1 MRRSPR
7 PMWHIRMITVVWN
20 STGRFSHSNP
30 SSSHSSLENSIQL
43 PIERHFQRGDHR
55 ERCDTYLW
63 LKWYAIQVRMLSD
76 PSSRHNSLERSC
88 QGSISAAFQCG
99 DQQARCY
106 THSYLRWNEIGVR
119 GVPWRRDF
127 DERVEDRGRSRLQLA
142 SLCELAPG
150 ATAAEWER
158 DEARL
163 VFIHYIHPSVS
174 GSLGLGWCVPGDE
187 AKASLHPQ
195 HSSIRLRFS
204 WTRVVCAGCCASIED
219 LTQVWCHV
227 MWPTIPWHSRK
238 LKAKTSETPYNFDFF
253 FLFLFPKIWF

>member
-1 MRRSPR
+1 
-7 PMWHIRMITVVWN
+7 
-20 STGRFSHSNP
+20 
-30 SSSHSSLENSIQL
+30 
-43 PIERHFQRGDHR
+43 
-55 ERCDTYLW
+55 
-63 LKWYAIQVRMLSD
+63 MLSD

-88 QGSISAAFQCG
+88 QGSISAAFWCG
-99 DQQARCY
+99 DHQARWY
-106 THSYLRWNEIGVR
+106 THSYSRWNEIGVR

-195 HSSIRLRFS
+195 QSSIRLTFSWTRVVCAGRRSKASLHPQHSSIRLRFS

-219 LTQVWCHV
+219 LITQVWCHV

-253 FLFLFPKIWF
+253 FSFSFSEDLILESTPKTFK